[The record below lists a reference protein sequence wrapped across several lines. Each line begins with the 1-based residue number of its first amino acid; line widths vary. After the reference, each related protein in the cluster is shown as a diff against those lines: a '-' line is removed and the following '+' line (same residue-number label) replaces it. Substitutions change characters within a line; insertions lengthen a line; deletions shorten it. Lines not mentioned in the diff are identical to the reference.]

1 MMKIKTLKGKLISI
15 TLALFFVV
23 LLSSTAAVAFFV
35 KGQMETVLL
44 NKSIE
49 TATEMS
55 QNITN
60 MLSAQQAKTEDLQA
74 FLAEK
79 SKQKNIAYAVI
90 IDKNAVAIAHSDA
103 AKIGKQ
109 YDDAYTLDGA
119 KNGNVKTSRFFA
131 DMQQIWT
138 YDIMVP
144 IYKNGTQ
151 VGALDIG
158 IPETGITE
166 VIYKI
171 VQIQTILSV
180 IFFLVISLLLAGVF
194 HRMFMPLNDMVQIIN
209 KIGQLDLKKDGRLDR
224 LVGNTDEIGEI
235 ARSLSS
241 MQASVAALVKE
252 IINNSQSLSSSS
264 TMLSSTVKHLSDKV
278 VVITDSVQDISSQ
291 MQEASAATEEITA
304 SIEEVEANINVL
316 SQKAANGS
324 DNAVDFKDRAQNAQ
338 KNSRQAIDES
348 MQILAEKKADVEKA
362 IATGRVVENIK
373 VMADTIAG
381 ISAQTNLLALNAAIE
396 AARAGEQGRGFAV
409 VAEEVRKLAEQSGK
423 SVLNIQETI
432 DQVQVAFKSS
442 TDTGTGMLDFID
454 QDVQKNFA
462 AYGDTGRH
470 YAEDA
475 EFVSRMSEEIARM
488 SEDVNH
494 TVSEVSKAI
503 QVMTGNTQKSNEHT
517 KTISD
522 NMDETTAVLK
532 NVADTAGEQAQ
543 LAANLNDMVRKFK
556 V

>member
-1 MMKIKTLKGKLISI
+1 MKIKTLKGKLISI

-131 DMQQIWT
+131 DMQKIWT

-171 VQIQTILSV
+171 VEIQTILSV

-194 HRMFMPLNDMVQIIN
+194 HRMFVPLNDMVQIIN

-324 DNAVDFKDRAQNAQ
+324 DNAVDFKERAQNAQ

-409 VAEEVRKLAEQSGK
+409 VAEEVRKLAEQSAK

-442 TDTGTGMLDFID
+442 TDTGSGMLDFID

-475 EFVSRMSEEIARM
+475 EFVSRMSEEIASM

-532 NVADTAGEQAQ
+532 NVADTAGEQAH

>member
-1 MMKIKTLKGKLISI
+1 MKIKTLKAKLISI

-23 LLSSTAAVAFFV
+23 LLISTVAVAFFV

-79 SKQKNIAYAVI
+79 SKQKNVAYAVI

-103 AKIGKQ
+103 AKIVKQ

-194 HRMFMPLNDMVQIIN
+194 HRMFVPLNDMVQIIN

-324 DNAVDFKDRAQNAQ
+324 DNAVDFKERAQNAQ

-409 VAEEVRKLAEQSGK
+409 VAEEVRKLAEQSAK

-442 TDTGTGMLDFID
+442 TDTGSGMLDFID

-475 EFVSRMSEEIARM
+475 EFVSRMSEEIASM

-532 NVADTAGEQAQ
+532 NVADTAGEQAH

>member
-1 MMKIKTLKGKLISI
+1 MKIKTLKAKLISI

-23 LLSSTAAVAFFV
+23 LLISTVAVAFFV

-79 SKQKNIAYAVI
+79 SKQKNVAYAVI

-194 HRMFMPLNDMVQIIN
+194 HRMFVPLNDMVQIIN

-324 DNAVDFKDRAQNAQ
+324 DNAVDFKERAQNAQ

-409 VAEEVRKLAEQSGK
+409 VAEEVRKLAEQSAK

-442 TDTGTGMLDFID
+442 TDTGSGMLDFID

-475 EFVSRMSEEIARM
+475 EFVSRMSEEIASM

>member
-1 MMKIKTLKGKLISI
+1 
-15 TLALFFVV
+15 
-23 LLSSTAAVAFFV
+23 
-35 KGQMETVLL
+35 
-44 NKSIE
+44 
-49 TATEMS
+49 
-55 QNITN
+55 
-60 MLSAQQAKTEDLQA
+60 
-74 FLAEK
+74 
-79 SKQKNIAYAVI
+79 
-90 IDKNAVAIAHSDA
+90 
-103 AKIGKQ
+103 
-109 YDDAYTLDGA
+109 
-119 KNGNVKTSRFFA
+119 
-131 DMQQIWT
+131 
-138 YDIMVP
+138 
-144 IYKNGTQ
+144 
-151 VGALDIG
+151 
-158 IPETGITE
+158 
-166 VIYKI
+166 
-171 VQIQTILSV
+171 
-180 IFFLVISLLLAGVF
+180 
-194 HRMFMPLNDMVQIIN
+194 
-209 KIGQLDLKKDGRLDR
+209 
-224 LVGNTDEIGEI
+224 
-235 ARSLSS
+235 
-241 MQASVAALVKE
+241 
-252 IINNSQSLSSSS
+252 
-264 TMLSSTVKHLSDKV
+264 
-278 VVITDSVQDISSQ
+278 
-291 MQEASAATEEITA
+291 
-304 SIEEVEANINVL
+304 
-316 SQKAANGS
+316 
-324 DNAVDFKDRAQNAQ
+324 
-338 KNSRQAIDES
+338 

-409 VAEEVRKLAEQSGK
+409 VAEEVRKLAEQSAK

-442 TDTGTGMLDFID
+442 TDTGSGMLDFID

-475 EFVSRMSEEIARM
+475 EFVSRMSEEIASM

-532 NVADTAGEQAQ
+532 NVADTAGEQAH

>member
-1 MMKIKTLKGKLISI
+1 MKIKTLKAKLISI

-23 LLSSTAAVAFFV
+23 LLISTVAVAFFV

-79 SKQKNIAYAVI
+79 SKQKNVAYAVI

-194 HRMFMPLNDMVQIIN
+194 HRMFVPLNDMVQIIN

-324 DNAVDFKDRAQNAQ
+324 DNAVDFKERAQNAQ

-409 VAEEVRKLAEQSGK
+409 VAEEVRKLAEQSAK

-442 TDTGTGMLDFID
+442 TDTGSGMLDFID

-475 EFVSRMSEEIARM
+475 EFVSRMSEEIASM

-532 NVADTAGEQAQ
+532 NVADTAGEQAY

>member
-1 MMKIKTLKGKLISI
+1 MKIKTLKAKLITI

-23 LLSSTAAVAFFV
+23 LLISTVAVAFFV

-60 MLSAQQAKTEDLQA
+60 MLSPQQAKTEDLQA
-74 FLAEK
+74 FLPEK
-79 SKQKNIAYAVI
+79 SKQKNVAYAVI

-194 HRMFMPLNDMVQIIN
+194 HRMFVPLNDMVQIIN

-324 DNAVDFKDRAQNAQ
+324 DNAVDFKERAQNAQ
-338 KNSRQAIDES
+338 KNSRHAIDES

-409 VAEEVRKLAEQSGK
+409 VAEEVRKLAEQSAK

-442 TDTGTGMLDFID
+442 TDTGSGMLDFID

-475 EFVSRMSEEIARM
+475 EFVSRMSEEIASM

-532 NVADTAGEQAQ
+532 NVADTAGEQAH

>member
-1 MMKIKTLKGKLISI
+1 MKIKTLKAKLISI

-23 LLSSTAAVAFFV
+23 LLISTVAVAFFV

-79 SKQKNIAYAVI
+79 SKQKNVAYAVI

-194 HRMFMPLNDMVQIIN
+194 HRMFVPLNDMVQIIN

-324 DNAVDFKDRAQNAQ
+324 DNAVDFKERAQNAQ

-409 VAEEVRKLAEQSGK
+409 VAEEVRKLAEQSAK

-442 TDTGTGMLDFID
+442 TDTGSGMLDFID

-475 EFVSRMSEEIARM
+475 EFVSRMSEEIASM

-532 NVADTAGEQAQ
+532 NVADTAGEQAH

>member
-1 MMKIKTLKGKLISI
+1 MKIKTLKAKLISI

-23 LLSSTAAVAFFV
+23 LLISTVAVAFFV

-79 SKQKNIAYAVI
+79 SKQKNVAYAVI

-324 DNAVDFKDRAQNAQ
+324 DNAVDFKERAQNAQ

-409 VAEEVRKLAEQSGK
+409 VAEEVRKLAEQSAK

-442 TDTGTGMLDFID
+442 TDTGSGMLDFID

-475 EFVSRMSEEIARM
+475 EFVSRMSEEIASM

-532 NVADTAGEQAQ
+532 NVADTAGEQAH

>member
-1 MMKIKTLKGKLISI
+1 MKIKTLKAKLISI

-23 LLSSTAAVAFFV
+23 LLISTVAVAFFV

-79 SKQKNIAYAVI
+79 SKQKNVAYAVI

-194 HRMFMPLNDMVQIIN
+194 HRMFVPLNDMVQIIN

-324 DNAVDFKDRAQNAQ
+324 DNAVDFKERAQNAQ

-409 VAEEVRKLAEQSGK
+409 VAEEVRKLAEQSAK

-442 TDTGTGMLDFID
+442 TDTGTGMLDFIN

-475 EFVSRMSEEIARM
+475 EFVSRMSEEIASM

-517 KTISD
+517 KTISE

-532 NVADTAGEQAQ
+532 NVADTAGEQAH

>member
-1 MMKIKTLKGKLISI
+1 MKIKTLKAKLISI

-23 LLSSTAAVAFFV
+23 LLISTVAVAFFV

-79 SKQKNIAYAVI
+79 SKQKNVAYAVI

-194 HRMFMPLNDMVQIIN
+194 HRMFVPLNDMVQIIN

-278 VVITDSVQDISSQ
+278 VVITDSVQD
-291 MQEASAATEEITA
+291 
-304 SIEEVEANINVL
+304 
-316 SQKAANGS
+316 
-324 DNAVDFKDRAQNAQ
+324 
-338 KNSRQAIDES
+338 
-348 MQILAEKKADVEKA
+348 
-362 IATGRVVENIK
+362 
-373 VMADTIAG
+373 
-381 ISAQTNLLALNAAIE
+381 
-396 AARAGEQGRGFAV
+396 
-409 VAEEVRKLAEQSGK
+409 
-423 SVLNIQETI
+423 
-432 DQVQVAFKSS
+432 
-442 TDTGTGMLDFID
+442 
-454 QDVQKNFA
+454 
-462 AYGDTGRH
+462 
-470 YAEDA
+470 
-475 EFVSRMSEEIARM
+475 
-488 SEDVNH
+488 
-494 TVSEVSKAI
+494 
-503 QVMTGNTQKSNEHT
+503 
-517 KTISD
+517 
-522 NMDETTAVLK
+522 
-532 NVADTAGEQAQ
+532 
-543 LAANLNDMVRKFK
+543 
-556 V
+556 

>member
-1 MMKIKTLKGKLISI
+1 MKIKTLKGKLISI

-171 VQIQTILSV
+171 IEIQTILSV

-194 HRMFMPLNDMVQIIN
+194 HRMFVPLNDMVQIIN

>member
-1 MMKIKTLKGKLISI
+1 MKIKTLKAKLISI

-60 MLSAQQAKTEDLQA
+60 MLSAQQAKTEELQA

-194 HRMFMPLNDMVQIIN
+194 QRMFVPLNDMVQIIN

-362 IATGRVVENIK
+362 IETGRVVENIK

-409 VAEEVRKLAEQSGK
+409 VAEEVRKLAEQSAK

-432 DQVQVAFKSS
+432 DQVQIAFKSS

-475 EFVSRMSEEIARM
+475 EFVSRMSEEIASM

>member
-1 MMKIKTLKGKLISI
+1 MFGILEFLRDVLQQPALLIGMVSFVGLLALRKPFYKIMTGTLKPILGYLMLGAGAGVIVSNLDPLGKMIEKGFHITGVVPNNEAIVSVAQKLLGVETMSILVVGLIVNLLIARFTKYKYVFLTGHHS
-15 TLALFFVV
+15 FFMAC
-23 LLSSTAAVAFFV
+23 LLSAVL
-35 KGQMETVLL
+35 G
-44 NKSIE
+44 
-49 TATEMS
+49 
-55 QNITN
+55 
-60 MLSAQQAKTEDLQA
+60 
-74 FLAEK
+74 
-79 SKQKNIAYAVI
+79 
-90 IDKNAVAIAHSDA
+90 
-103 AKIGKQ
+103 
-109 YDDAYTLDGA
+109 
-119 KNGNVKTSRFFA
+119 TS
-131 DMQQIWT
+131 
-138 YDIMVP
+138 
-144 IYKNGTQ
+144 G
-151 VGALDIG
+151 
-158 IPETGITE
+158 
-166 VIYKI
+166 
-171 VQIQTILSV
+171 
-180 IFFLVISLLLAGVF
+180 
-194 HRMFMPLNDMVQIIN
+194 
-209 KIGQLDLKKDGRLDR
+209 
-224 LVGNTDEIGEI
+224 
-235 ARSLSS
+235 

-324 DNAVDFKDRAQNAQ
+324 DNAVDFKERAQNAQ

-409 VAEEVRKLAEQSGK
+409 VAEEVRKLAEQSAK

-488 SEDVNH
+488 SDDVNH

>member
-1 MMKIKTLKGKLISI
+1 MKIKTLKAKLISI

-23 LLSSTAAVAFFV
+23 LLISTVAVAFFV

-79 SKQKNIAYAVI
+79 SKQKNVAYAVI

-194 HRMFMPLNDMVQIIN
+194 HRMFVPLNDMVQTIN

-324 DNAVDFKDRAQNAQ
+324 DNAVDFKERAQNAQ

-409 VAEEVRKLAEQSGK
+409 VAEEVRKLAEQSAK

-442 TDTGTGMLDFID
+442 TDTGSGMLDFID

-475 EFVSRMSEEIARM
+475 EFVSRMSEEIASM

-532 NVADTAGEQAQ
+532 NVADTAGEQAH

>member
-1 MMKIKTLKGKLISI
+1 MKIKTLKGKLISI

-171 VQIQTILSV
+171 IEIQTILSV

-194 HRMFMPLNDMVQIIN
+194 HRMFVPLNDMVQIIN

-409 VAEEVRKLAEQSGK
+409 VAEEVRKLAEQSAK

-462 AYGDTGRH
+462 AYGDTGLH

>member
-1 MMKIKTLKGKLISI
+1 MKIKTLKAKLISI

-23 LLSSTAAVAFFV
+23 LLISTVAVAFFV

-79 SKQKNIAYAVI
+79 SKQKNVAYAVI

-194 HRMFMPLNDMVQIIN
+194 HRMFVPLNDMVQIIN

-324 DNAVDFKDRAQNAQ
+324 DNAVDFKERAQNAQ

-409 VAEEVRKLAEQSGK
+409 VAEEVRKLAEQSAK

-442 TDTGTGMLDFID
+442 TDTGSGMLDFID

-475 EFVSRMSEEIARM
+475 EFVSRMSEEIASM

-503 QVMTGNTQKSNEHT
+503 QVMTGNTQKSNENT

-532 NVADTAGEQAQ
+532 NVADTAGEQAH